1 MTKSELLQKYQNK
14 NFDAKTN
21 KADRDKLQLIRMLV
35 RQNVLDEEVLLS
47 ITNWF
52 GKKIGYY
59 TNLGEKRGKQ
69 LEAEK

>member
-1 MTKSELLQKYQNK
+1 MTKLKLLQKYQNK
-14 NFDAKTN
+14 NFDTKTN
-21 KADRDKLQLIRMLV
+21 KVDRDKLQLIRMLV
-35 RQNVLDEEVLLS
+35 HQNVLNEEVLLS

-69 LEAEK
+69 LAREK